1 MDHYFAYVAH
11 TSLKNSKDIVGL
23 QVLERRQ
30 NFTLLSETFPMAD
43 QVSAWRARD
52 SLVYLFLGI
61 QEVHWFHGP
70 MKPWTVHHY
79 RSVDWQNHYNPL
91 PFYHWRQLHDE
102 LALEKGETPQWINQD
117 RRRLVCGSNT
127 DTMAPKILDQFSV
140 LLSTYNPERIQ
151 HLQLLIQ
158 HLLTSTQ
165 IHKVFVTW
173 HNPHLDVPD
182 ALLQMG
188 ERVTILQQS
197 YDSLN
202 NRFNPAN
209 AIETEAVYIMD
220 DDILMDIQDIEF
232 TFEVCLD
239 DCYVCESEMTHA
251 G

>member
-1 MDHYFAYVAH
+1 
-11 TSLKNSKDIVGL
+11 
-23 QVLERRQ
+23 
-30 NFTLLSETFPMAD
+30 
-43 QVSAWRARD
+43 
-52 SLVYLFLGI
+52 
-61 QEVHWFHGP
+61 
-70 MKPWTVHHY
+70 MKPWTVY
-79 RSVDWQNHYNPL
+79 RYRGLDWQNHYNPL

-232 TFEVCLD
+232 TFEVFHD
-239 DCYVCESEMTHA
+239 DCYVCESKMTHA